1 MEHKSAQRRFLVCA
15 AFLCF
20 GSLCGAL
27 TFYRIS
33 HLTAGQI
40 SDLVAAPFAK
50 HPILLPLSVL
60 LGPMLMMI
68 IGYCHLGTF
77 FIPCILSLLGFFM
90 GFLEF
95 LAIRIGFF
103 PLMTSVS
110 FLICSACYLK
120 TGGSMMRLSMKMKN
134 RILYS
139 GLSNTDFSYDFR
151 RIYCSLFI
159 LFLLS
164 LAYSLFLLSM

>member
-1 MEHKSAQRRFLVCA
+1 MAVFLSSVRIWTEVFMEHKSAQRRFLVCA

-60 LGPMLMMI
+60 LGPMLMM
-68 IGYCHLGTF
+68 
-77 FIPCILSLLGFFM
+77 

-120 TGGSMMRLSMKMKN
+120 TGGSMMRLSMKMKS